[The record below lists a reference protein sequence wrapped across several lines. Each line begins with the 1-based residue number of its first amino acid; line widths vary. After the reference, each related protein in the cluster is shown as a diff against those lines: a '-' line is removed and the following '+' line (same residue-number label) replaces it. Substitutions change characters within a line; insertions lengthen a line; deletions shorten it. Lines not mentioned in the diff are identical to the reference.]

1 MNLISAKTAS
11 LLLRRGVAAFALIS
25 LAACGTTAEA
35 QMSRYKENK
44 DRVEALVAK
53 RPDLK
58 AEIAAK
64 AADFQKDYDEAVAA
78 GGDPKDR
85 LWELN
90 QRMRKYIEA
99 VDPSARQVTTSSAKL
114 NNTMGAPPPGTG
126 VARPGAPM
134 GAGMGGG
141 GKLGGP
147 GGAGGMGGG
156 GMAPG
161 GTGGMGGGGMAPG
174 GTGSMGG
181 GGKLGGDPGAAAPG
195 GMAPGGMAPGGT
207 APGAIPPPPPG
218 AAPIGGGMGGGGKL
232 GGAPGGTAP
241 GAIPP
246 PPAGAAPIGGS
257 MGGTGKLGGTP

>member
-1 MNLISAKTAS
+1 MNLLSAKTAS
-11 LLLRRGVAAFALIS
+11 LMLRRGVVALALVS

-58 AEIAAK
+58 SEIAAK
-64 AADFQKDYDEAVAA
+64 AGDFQKDYDDAVAA

-99 VDPSARQVTTSSAKL
+99 IDPSARQMTTSSSKL
-114 NNTMGAPPPGTG
+114 NRPVGAPPPGTG

-141 GKLGGP
+141 GKLGGN
-147 GGAGGMGGG
+147 AGGMGTPG

-161 GTGGMGGGGMAPG
+161 GMAPGGMAPG
-174 GTGSMGG
+174 GMAPGGAAQMG

-207 APGAIPPPPPG
+207 APGAIPPPI
-218 AAPIGGGMGGGGKL
+218 APIG
-232 GGAPGGTAP
+232 
-241 GAIPP
+241 
-246 PPAGAAPIGGS
+246 
-257 MGGTGKLGGTP
+257 GKLGGTP